1 MSGMLI
7 EQRDAVVARCM
18 LTLRPMTAAERLA
31 ADIGRQDAAR
41 PGARLRRFLAGRP
54 RLLKAVRMLF
64 GIGLE
69 NGLADARL
77 EAVRVQALTAALSLS
92 K

>member
-1 MSGMLI
+1 MSGMLS
-7 EQRDAVVARCM
+7 ELREATVARC
-18 LTLRPMTAAERLA
+18 LATLPPMTASEHLA
-31 ADIGRQDAAR
+31 ADIGRQDAGR
-41 PGARLRRFLAGRP
+41 PGARLRQFLLVRP
-54 RLLKAVRMLF
+54 RLLKIVRMLF

-77 EAVRVQALTAALSLS
+77 EAVRVQALTMALVVS

>member
-1 MSGMLI
+1 MSGMLS
-7 EQRDAVVARCM
+7 ELRDATVARR
-18 LTLRPMTAAERLA
+18 LATLPPMTAAEHLA

-41 PGARLRRFLAGRP
+41 PGARLRQFLLVRP

-64 GIGLE
+64 GISLE

-77 EAVRVQALTAALSLS
+77 EAVRVQALTMALVVS

>member
-7 EQRDAVVARCM
+7 EQRDATIARRM
-18 LTLRPMTAAERLA
+18 LTLPPVTAAEHLA

-41 PGARLRRFLAGRP
+41 PGARLRQFLLARP
-54 RLLKAVRMLF
+54 RLLGAVRMLF
-64 GIGLE
+64 GISLE
-69 NGLADARL
+69 NGLADVRL
-77 EAVRVQALTAALSLS
+77 EAVRMHALTAALSAS